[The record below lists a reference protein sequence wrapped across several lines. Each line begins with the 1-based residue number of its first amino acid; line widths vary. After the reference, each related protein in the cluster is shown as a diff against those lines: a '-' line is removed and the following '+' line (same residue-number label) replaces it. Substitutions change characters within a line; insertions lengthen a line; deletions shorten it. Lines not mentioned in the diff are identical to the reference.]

1 MRIADSLSS
10 PLLFAR
16 PNFSTRPSASEV
28 STGGFRSE
36 SRNTIRQDNAIEALR
51 LTHDNRI
58 SDATRGVGASNAVH
72 EGSPEV
78 SGQVRTIL
86 HLIGEVRDAVPAHFH
101 LRCADRDQGW
111 RFKSELGRFGRDE
124 GLPSGPSGMAKR

>member
-1 MRIADSLSS
+1 MILLAVFHVRRRRITAPAGL
-10 PLLFAR
+10 
-16 PNFSTRPSASEV
+16 ASKL
-28 STGGFRSE
+28 
-36 SRNTIRQDNAIEALR
+36 RNTIRLNDAIEPLR
-51 LTHDNRI
+51 LAHDNGI
-58 SDATRGVGASNAVH
+58 IDATRGVGASNAVH